1 MTGPDEKLDLQE
13 EMQAL
18 DRRVFQ
24 LWGTVTILTLALTAG
39 LAAVLLPE
47 IMKARGNG
55 QPIPQL
61 VVSLFVLVILLNVY
75 LWKQR
80 RYLIKTREAVL
91 RERTR
96 REMAEAMA
104 VLDPLTDSFNR
115 RYMETVIAKEVS
127 RADRLGSSLVF
138 VMIDVDEFKSV
149 NTRFGHVVGDRV
161 LRDVA
166 EILKQSCRL
175 SDTIVR
181 YGGDEF
187 LILLSGSTEVDA
199 DRVIDRI
206 QERASAWNH
215 TGAIEGY
222 TMGLSCGFAH
232 YQRGARVDEMI
243 EQADRQMYEW
253 KMQRRAG
260 NTSAPQP
267 TSTNP

>member
-1 MTGPDEKLDLQE
+1 MTTEASEPIDLE
-13 EMQAL
+13 DSMHAL

-24 LWGTVTILTLALTAG
+24 LWGTMTIITLALTAG
-39 LAAVLLPE
+39 LAAVSLPG
-47 IMKARGNG
+47 ILRARENG

-61 VVSLFVLVILLNVY
+61 VSGLLVLVVLLNIY

-80 RYLIKTREAVL
+80 RYLLKTREAVL

-115 RYMETVIAKEVS
+115 RYMETVVAKEVS

-138 VMIDVDEFKSV
+138 VMIDVDEFKTV
-149 NTRFGHVVGDRV
+149 NTRFGHVVGDQV

-187 LILLSGSTEVDA
+187 LILLSGSSEVDA
-199 DRVIDRI
+199 DRVIARI
-206 QERASAWNH
+206 QEHVGKWNKVGSV
-215 TGAIEGY
+215 TEY
-222 TMGLSCGFAH
+222 KMGLSCGFAR
-232 YQRGARVDEMI
+232 YTRGARVNEII
-243 EQADRQMYEW
+243 EQADQQMYEW
-253 KMQRRAG
+253 KTKRRAVAA
-260 NTSAPQP
+260 SV
-267 TSTNP
+267 

>member
-1 MTGPDEKLDLQE
+1 MHDPHEAMDLQE

-24 LWGTVTILTLALTAG
+24 LWGTLTVLTLALTAG

-47 IMKARGNG
+47 ILKAHGNG

-61 VVSLFVLVILLNVY
+61 ISGLLILVILLNVY

-80 RYLIKTREAVL
+80 RYLVKTREAVL

-96 REMAEAMA
+96 RELAEAMA

-138 VMIDVDEFKSV
+138 VMIDVDNFKSV

-199 DRVIDRI
+199 DRVVARI
-206 QERASAWNH
+206 QEHAADWNKL
-215 TGAIEGY
+215 GEVEGY
-222 TMGLSCGFAH
+222 TLGLSCGYAR
-232 YQRGARVDEMI
+232 YTRGARVNEMI
-243 EQADRQMYEW
+243 EQADQRMYDW
-253 KMQRRAG
+253 KTQRRAAA
-260 NTSAPQP
+260 TSP
-267 TSTNP
+267 

>member
-1 MTGPDEKLDLQE
+1 MHDPHEAMDLQE

-24 LWGTVTILTLALTAG
+24 LWGTLTALTLALTAG

-47 IMKARGNG
+47 ILKAHGNG

-61 VVSLFVLVILLNVY
+61 ISGLLILVILLNVY

-80 RYLIKTREAVL
+80 RYLVKTREAVL

-96 REMAEAMA
+96 RELAEAMA

-138 VMIDVDEFKSV
+138 VMIDVDNFKSV

-161 LRDVA
+161 LREVA
-166 EILKQSCRL
+166 EILKQSCRSFRHDCEVWGRRISHPAQRL
-175 SDTIVR
+175 NR
-181 YGGDEF
+181 GGRGPRGRSH
-187 LILLSGSTEVDA
+187 SGA
-199 DRVIDRI
+199 
-206 QERASAWNH
+206 
-215 TGAIEGY
+215 
-222 TMGLSCGFAH
+222 C
-232 YQRGARVDEMI
+232 RGA
-243 EQADRQMYEW
+243 
-253 KMQRRAG
+253 G
-260 NTSAPQP
+260 TSLARLKGIPWV
-267 TSTNP
+267 

>member
-1 MTGPDEKLDLQE
+1 MDLQE
-13 EMQAL
+13 EIHAL

-24 LWGTVTILTLALTAG
+24 LWGTLTVITLTLTAG

-47 IMKARGNG
+47 ILKARGNG
-55 QPIPQL
+55 QPISQLISGLLIL
-61 VVSLFVLVILLNVY
+61 VVLLNVY

-80 RYLIKTREAVL
+80 RYLVKTREAVS

-115 RYMETVIAKEVS
+115 RYMETVVAKEVS

-138 VMIDVDEFKSV
+138 VMVDVDDFKAV
-149 NTRFGHVVGDRV
+149 NTRFGHVVGDQV

-199 DRVIDRI
+199 DRVVARI
-206 QERASAWNH
+206 QERADAWNKV
-215 TGAIEGY
+215 GAIAGY
-222 TMGLSCGFAH
+222 AMGLSCGFAR
-232 YQRGARVDEMI
+232 YTRGARVNEII
-243 EQADRQMYEW
+243 EQADQQMYEW
-253 KMQRRAG
+253 KTKRRAAAA
-260 NTSAPQP
+260 SV
-267 TSTNP
+267 